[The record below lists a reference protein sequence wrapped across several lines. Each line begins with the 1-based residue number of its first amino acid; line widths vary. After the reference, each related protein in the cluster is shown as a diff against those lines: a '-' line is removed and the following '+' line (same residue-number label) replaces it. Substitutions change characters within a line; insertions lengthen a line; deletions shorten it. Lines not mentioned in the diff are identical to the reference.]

1 MKRIQETLSDYLERS
16 GNPVEL
22 RLVRLWKT
30 WPEVIGP
37 EMAEMLRPL
46 GHRKRTLILG
56 AEDSMIIQEFSFFAP
71 EILDKVN
78 SALGQA
84 YFDKVH
90 IELLSGKP
98 QLDRIRQRR
107 LTRKLDRPRPPNLGS
122 LLDRLPADTPAGRAY
137 RKYLRLFGDNDG

>member
-1 MKRIQETLSDYLERS
+1 MKRIQDTLAKYLDRN
-16 GNPVEL
+16 GGLIEL

-30 WPEVIGP
+30 WPDVIGP
-37 EMAEMLRPL
+37 EMAELLSPL
-46 GHRKRTLILG
+46 GHRKRTLTLG

-78 SALGQA
+78 TALGQV

-98 QLDRIRQRR
+98 RLEKIRQRK
-107 LTRKLDRPRPPNLGS
+107 LTRTIIKQRPKNLGN

-137 RKYLRLFGDNDG
+137 RKYLEHFEDKK

>member
-1 MKRIQETLSDYLERS
+1 MKRIQDTLSNYLSRNS
-16 GNPVEL
+16 GPVEL

-37 EMAEMLRPL
+37 DMAELLSPL
-46 GHRKRTLILG
+46 GHRKHTLVLG

-71 EILDKVN
+71 EILEKVN
-78 SALGQA
+78 TALGQA

-90 IELLSGKP
+90 IELLSGKA
-98 QLDRIRQRR
+98 QLDRIRQRK
-107 LTRKLDRPRPPNLGS
+107 LTRTITKRRPENLGR

-137 RKYLRLFGDNDG
+137 RKYLRHFDENE